1 MSRERSEDPASS
13 PMPVD
18 TRRLPRNLEMLARA
32 AAEATAF
39 LGLAILLGWALDLPL
54 LRMGVPGSLSV
65 KANSALGF
73 LAAGLAART
82 LASRRAGPRGRL
94 VAQVT
99 GMAVAAVGLFTLVEY
114 VVGVDLGFDQL
125 LFQDPAGATPGRMAP
140 NSALAFLFIG
150 LALALH
156 DVETEAGT
164 RPAQLLALA
173 AALVPLQALIGYA
186 YGVEPM
192 EGLAANTRVPFYAGI
207 GFFLLVTAL
216 LFDRPQAG
224 MMRVFT
230 APGLA
235 GFMARRLIGAVFVVP
250 VALGWFFLVVGLRA
264 GKYEALLG
272 GSFVVVS
279 AVVVAAAVVY
289 WNALAL
295 GDMESE
301 RLRAEET
308 ERKQREW
315 LRITL
320 ASIGD
325 AVVATDV
332 GGSVTLVNAV
342 AEKLTG
348 AGPDAVGRP
357 LAEVFRAVDGQG
369 RPIPDPVETALRSGG
384 PTPLGAGVILRG
396 AGGREYPVEGSVA
409 PIRAAGGEPQGVAIV
424 FADRTEARRGEAERA
439 ALLEREQ
446 VARAEAERASRA
458 KDEFIATVSH
468 ELRTPLNAVLGWA
481 RLLRTGRLDPAATER
496 AMEAIERSAT
506 TQAQIV
512 DDLLDVARI
521 VRGRLKLDVEEA
533 DLAVAVE
540 AAAETVRPAANA
552 KGITLFIDLE
562 AGAGVVRGDPARL
575 QQVVWNLLA
584 NAIKFTPTGGRVEV
598 SVRRLE
604 DTVRLEVRDDGSGID
619 PGFLPHVFE
628 RFRQADSSPTRAH
641 GGLGIGLAIVRHLV
655 EAHGGSVHAWS
666 AGRNQGST
674 FTVDLP
680 LPADAPRL
688 PPRPPAPSGQRP
700 WPSTQEAVALADLHV
715 LVVDDDPDTL
725 DAVRQLLE
733 QAGARVSTASS
744 AAAGFRALCGEP
756 PDVLLSDIG
765 MPGEDGL
772 SLIRRV
778 RGLDPSKGGRV
789 PAAAFTAYTLV
800 ADRERALDAGFQAF
814 LPKPVD
820 PRELAA
826 AIARLAGRS
835 T

>member
-1 MSRERSEDPASS
+1 
-13 PMPVD
+13 MPVD

-32 AAEATAF
+32 AAEGTVF
-39 LGLAILLGWALDLPL
+39 LGIAILVGWALDLPI
-54 LRMGVPGSLSV
+54 LRSGVPGTLAV

-73 LAAGLAART
+73 VAAGLAART
-82 LASRRAGPRGRL
+82 LASRRSGPRARL
-94 VAQVT
+94 VAK
-99 GMAVAAVGLFTLVEY
+99 VAGVVVGAVGFFTLVEY
-114 VVGVDLGFDQL
+114 VTGVNLGIDQI
-125 LFQDPAGATPGRMAP
+125 LFQDPASAEHPGRMAP

-150 LALALH
+150 AGLALH

-173 AALVPLQALIGYA
+173 AALVPLQALIGFA

-192 EGLAANTRVPFYAGI
+192 EGLAANTRVPLYAGV

-235 GFMARRLIGAVFVVP
+235 GFMARRLIGAVFVIP
-250 VALGWFFLVVGLRA
+250 VLLGWFFLVVGLRA

-295 GDMESE
+295 GDMEAE

-315 LRITL
+315 LRTTL

-325 AVVATDV
+325 GVIATDV
-332 GGSVTLVNAV
+332 AGVVTLVNAA

-348 AGPDAVGRP
+348 SGPEAVGRP
-357 LAEVFRAVDGQG
+357 LAEVLRAFDDHG
-369 RPIPDPVETALRSGG
+369 RPIADPVSAALRSGG
-384 PTPLGAGVILRG
+384 PVPLGAGVTLR
-396 AGGREYPVEGSVA
+396 APDGREHLVEGSAA
-409 PIRAAGGEPQGVAIV
+409 PIRAEGGEAQGVALV

-439 ALLEREQ
+439 ALLQREQ
-446 VARAEAERASRA
+446 VARAEAERASRT

-468 ELRTPLNAVLGWA
+468 ELRTPLNAVLGWS
-481 RLLRTGRLDPAATER
+481 RLLRTGRLDVAASER
-496 AMEAIERSAT
+496 ALEAIERSAT

-512 DDLLDVARI
+512 DDLLDVSRI
-521 VRGRLKLDVEEA
+521 VRGRLKLDVQEA
-533 DLAVAVE
+533 DLAVAIE

-562 AGAGVVRGDPARL
+562 AGAGAVRGDPARL

-584 NAIKFTPTGGRVEV
+584 NAIKFTPSGGRVDV
-598 SVRRLE
+598 TLRRLE
-604 DTVRLEVRDDGSGID
+604 DRVRVDVRDDGSGID
-619 PGFLPHVFE
+619 ADFLPHVFE

-655 EAHGGSVHAWS
+655 EAHGGSVEARS
-666 AGRNQGST
+666 PGRNQGAT
-674 FTVDLP
+674 FTVELP
-680 LPADAPRL
+680 LPADAPRR
-688 PPRPPAPSGQRP
+688 PPRPERPGGARP
-700 WPSTQEAVALADLHV
+700 WPSAAESVALADLHV
-715 LVVDDDPDTL
+715 LVVDDDADTL

-733 QAGARVSTASS
+733 QAGARVSTARS
-744 AAAGFRALCGEP
+744 AAAGFEALCADP
-756 PDVLLSDIG
+756 PDVLLSDVG
-765 MPGEDGL
+765 MPGEDGH
-772 SLIRRV
+772 SFIRRV
-778 RGLDPSKGGRV
+778 RSLDPSRGGRV
-789 PAAAFTAYTLV
+789 PAAAFTAYTQV

-820 PRELAA
+820 PRELAS
-826 AIARLAGRS
+826 AIARLAGRGA
-835 T
+835 